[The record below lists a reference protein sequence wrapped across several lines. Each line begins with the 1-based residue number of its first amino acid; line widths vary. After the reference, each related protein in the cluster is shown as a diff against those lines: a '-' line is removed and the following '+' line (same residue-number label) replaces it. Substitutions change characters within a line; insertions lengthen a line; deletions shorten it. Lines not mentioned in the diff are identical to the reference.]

1 MQTLTTLRLLG
12 VSLLACVWAA
22 SAQDFKVKSVGSVR
36 HGTETQVTV
45 VFSKPVDATTG
56 TNPANYTFSGGITVT
71 GASLMTGLPG
81 SNLQDVQ
88 QNPAPFG
95 RVFDNECVVLTVT
108 GLAPNAAAS
117 VTIQN
122 IKDTE
127 GNTIAPTVM
136 NFRDSGYSWVDIG
149 VHPIPGKVIA
159 INTNGFD
166 IYSSGVTQWS
176 DEDQTTFVYKEVTG
190 DFEFEA
196 RGEFT
201 DFSSRWGRAGIMA
214 REDLNAGESGAVQDT
229 TASRYCGVHANPA
242 KCYNNAGAGIV
253 TANNQFESHF
263 RSLVGGETAST
274 AGGTP
279 QWPNAWLR
287 MRREG
292 DTIFTYRS
300 DDGLDWVQ
308 MAERT
313 VDDPGPWNPKLY
325 VGFAFSPETG
335 NINAANPPDA
345 KNRLFLFQV
354 RTTRITVPRVNRFD
368 PNPVGFRIEITD
380 AESQVV
386 PSSVKL
392 KLDNSAVLP
401 ASVNKVGAV
410 TTVIYTQA
418 DPFPVGSSHKVDV
431 EFQDNAGVTVTSTH
445 NFVAQY
451 VAIPAD
457 YRVASASNPGMV
469 ANVYQIDFVRT
480 GVDENSIGSAE
491 QQWARGFVDAGT
503 GQPYANVAAL
513 STDNVTQVNWDQ
525 AGGDIDVTPED
536 GPDNFNSALPAA
548 APVPNDYIPGIPGLG
563 FDPGPGGRNGAA
575 DNNITVEVLTY
586 LQLNKGAYRMGVNSD
601 DGFKLSVAP
610 GVGEVFGL
618 VLGAFDGGRGAAD
631 TVFDFYV
638 AESGHYPVRL
648 LWWEGQGGANVE
660 WYTVDLTTGEKTL
673 VNGAGTK
680 AVKAFRTAN
689 GRAYVKTFLPANG
702 FTAADR
708 RPTIKAELVN
718 GTTSVVAGQTRL
730 ILDGAE
736 VATGGNTV
744 SYTPSKDFEFGS
756 VHTGQLIWVESTTP
770 PTTWTHTFTF
780 TVKPAEPDDLPMPG
794 SFWIEAEDFDY
805 ERGRHVAAASVM
817 PYTGAA
823 YEGLVAVYNVD
834 YNSNNNN
841 PDSDAGID
849 YTYRTDQRPRHVNV
863 TSSNGNRYSN
873 DRPGDVDVITNYRI
887 GWAGGN
893 QWWNYTRQIP
903 PGVYKALAAL
913 SIADTNPDSMRA
925 NLHRVTAGVGTENQ
939 TLESLGQFRGRG
951 SGGWGVNSLVPLKA
965 ADGSDAAFKIT
976 GSAPTTLRITS
987 EAGDFDWFVLFP
999 AANVPPQIKSATPA
1013 NGDIVNL
1020 NAKLEFV
1027 IEDFS
1032 TTVNPGS
1039 IQLELDGRAVTPVVT
1054 KNADRT
1060 TVSYQ
1065 PSALFVPDSAHT
1077 YKLAFSDSAG
1087 ARQELNAS
1095 FRAYP
1100 VGAPGMFVIE
1110 AEDYDYES
1118 GRSVPAAS
1126 VMPYLGGAYNGLA
1139 ATLDVDY
1146 HNEDG
1151 NDSDLYRPD
1160 QGPNNVNMNDNLGGR
1175 LGRAR
1180 GLWDVTTNYKI
1191 GWVAATDWGNYTRNI
1206 PAGNYT
1212 VYAALSYD
1220 GLDADQLRASL
1231 GLVTAGKGTAS
1242 QTVQPLGLFRAPG
1255 SGGWGANNLVPLTET
1270 GTGAPKVLA
1279 LGGEHTFRFTM
1290 DSGDFDYFVLVPGA
1304 AEEPPRFQSIVR
1316 NANGTITVTWSGGG
1330 TLQAAPSVTG
1340 PWVDVTGATSP
1351 YTFTPTEQM
1360 LFGRIRR

>member
-1 MQTLTTLRLLG
+1 MHAVQAIFTAFAL
-12 VSLLACVWAA
+12 CVTFVAA
-22 SAQDFKVKSVGSVR
+22 AQDFKVKSVGSVR
-36 HGTETQVTV
+36 HGTDTQVTV
-45 VFSKPVDATTG
+45 VFSKPVDEATG
-56 TNPANYTFSGGITVT
+56 TAVANYTFSGGITVT

-81 SNLQDVQ
+81 PNLMDVQ
-88 QNPAPFG
+88 ENPAPFG
-95 RVFDNECVVLTVT
+95 RVFDNECVVLTVN

-117 VTIQN
+117 ITIQN
-122 IKDTE
+122 VKDRD
-127 GNTIAPTVM
+127 GNTIAPTTI

-190 DFEFEA
+190 DFDVTARAEFQ
-196 RGEFT
+196 
-201 DFSSRWGRAGIMA
+201 DYSSRWGRAGLMA
-214 REDLNAGESGAVQDT
+214 REDLNAGENGAVQDT
-229 TASRYCGVHANPA
+229 TASRYCGVHANPY
-242 KCYNNAGAGIV
+242 KCYNDSGAGIAV
-253 TANNQFESHF
+253 ANNQFESHF

-279 QWPNAWLR
+279 LYPNAWLR
-287 MRREG
+287 VRREG
-292 DTIFTYRS
+292 DSIFTYRS
-300 DDGLDWVQ
+300 DDGENWIQ
-308 MAERT
+308 MAERV

-325 VGFAFSPETG
+325 VGFAYSPETG

-354 RTTRITVPRVNRFD
+354 RTTKITLPRVNLFD

-380 AESQVV
+380 AESQLV
-386 PSSVKL
+386 PSTVKL
-392 KLDNSAVLP
+392 KLDNSAVIP
-401 ASVNKVGAV
+401 TSVNKSGAI
-410 TTVIYTQA
+410 TTVFYQQA
-418 DPFPVGSSHKVDV
+418 EPFVLGSNHKVDV
-431 EFQDNAGVTVTSTH
+431 EFQDSAGVTVTSTH
-445 NFVAQY
+445 NFVANY
-451 VAIPAD
+451 VSIPAD
-457 YRVASASNPGMV
+457 YRVATASNPGMV

-480 GVDENSIGSAE
+480 GDDENSIGSAE
-491 QQWARGFVDAGT
+491 QQLARGFIDPGT
-503 GQPYANVAAL
+503 GQPYPNVANATTENVAL
-513 STDNVTQVNWDQ
+513 VNWEQ
-525 AGGDIDVTPED
+525 AGGDIDTTPED
-536 GPDNFNSALPAA
+536 GPDNFNSARPPAS
-548 APVPNDYIPGIPGLG
+548 PVPNDYIPGIPGFG
-563 FDPGPGGRNGAA
+563 FDPGPGGRNGFP

-601 DGFKLSVAP
+601 DGFKVSVAP
-610 GVGEVFGL
+610 GVGDVFGL
-618 VLGAFDGGRGAAD
+618 VLGSYNGGRGAAD
-631 TVFDFYV
+631 TLFDFYV
-638 AESGHYPVRL
+638 PESGYYPIRL
-648 LWWEGQGGANVE
+648 TWWEGQGGASVE
-660 WYTVDLTTGEKTL
+660 WFTVDLATNERTL
-673 VNGAGTK
+673 VNGAGAK

-689 GRAYVKTFLPANG
+689 GRAYVKSFLPANG

-718 GTTSVVAGQTRL
+718 GSTTVVAGQTRL
-730 ILDGAE
+730 ILDGVE

-744 SYTPSKDFEFGS
+744 SYTPPREYEFGS

-770 PTTWTHTFTF
+770 PTTWTNHFTF

-805 ERGRHVAAASVM
+805 ERGKHVPAASVM

-863 TSSNGNRYSN
+863 TMSNGNRYSN
-873 DRPGDVDVITNYRI
+873 DRPGDVDVVTNYRI

-893 QWWNYTRQIP
+893 QWWNYTRQVP

-913 SIADTNPDSMRA
+913 SIDNTNPDSMRA

-939 TLESLGQFRGRG
+939 TLEYLGQFRGRG
-951 SGGWGVNSLVPLKA
+951 SGAWGMNSLVPLKA

-976 GSAPTTLRITS
+976 GNAPTTFRITS

-999 AANVPPQIKSATPA
+999 AANVPPQVKSATPV

-1032 TTVNPGS
+1032 TSVNQAS
-1039 IQLELDGRAVTPVVT
+1039 IRLELDGQQVTPQIT
-1054 KNADRT
+1054 KTGDRT
-1060 TVSYQ
+1060 TISYQ
-1065 PSALFVPDSAHT
+1065 PPALFVPDSAHT
-1077 YKLAFSDSAG
+1077 YKLNFSDSAG
-1087 ARQELNAS
+1087 AAQEVTAA

-1110 AEDYDYES
+1110 AEDYDYDS

-1126 VMPYLGGAYNGLA
+1126 TMPYLGGAFNGLA
-1139 ATLDVDY
+1139 ATLNVDY
-1146 HNEDG
+1146 YNEDG
-1151 NDSDLYRPD
+1151 NDSDVYRPD
-1160 QGPNNVNMNDNLGGR
+1160 QAPNNVNINDNLGGR
-1175 LGRAR
+1175 LGRVR

-1191 GWVAATDWGNYTRNI
+1191 GWVAATDWGNYTRTV

-1220 GLDADQLRASL
+1220 GTSADQLRASL
-1231 GLVTAGKGTAS
+1231 GLVTAGKGTAN

-1270 GTGAPKVLA
+1270 GSGAPKVLA

-1290 DSGDFDYFVLVPGA
+1290 DSGDFDYFLLVPTA
-1304 AEEPPRFQSIVR
+1304 AGEIRASIAR
-1316 NANGTITVTWSGGG
+1316 NANGTLTISWTGGG
-1330 TLQAAPSVTG
+1330 ALQAAPAVTG
-1340 PWVDVTGATSP
+1340 PWSDVAGAASP
-1351 YTFTPTEQM
+1351 YTVTPTGTAQ
-1360 LFGRIRR
+1360 FYRIRQ